1 MDQIIVSVSG
11 LSSDEKQAVN
21 KALAKIT
28 GCKEMECQSSK
39 AIFFYAPCPAI
50 PNTISWDYD
59 QHEKKPTHTPQEI
72 IAMAEQLNTKRK
84 VRADFDK
91 SQPITVNVKGCSED
105 VKKQV
110 QQAFFDVGL
119 RWGFSGGEHNLL
131 GKDIYTN
138 TSSDGRV
145 ESRLMWASCGSS
157 SHAKRITPAEFFA
170 MVYEDEPQGHPH
182 AELMMAYAEDAKTNA
197 EPWKLWQSRNWQ
209 QKPDESSWIDCKFM
223 PEWDIHCEYRRK
235 PKTHLV
241 HGVEVPDLRIK
252 PDPDKGYYAPHVT
265 IDNLVVEFCNDGD
278 HFDKHLISHNLCYEH
293 TEAGKQ
299 AAILHAKAMLGIA

>member
-1 MDQIIVSVSG
+1 MDQIIVNVSG
-11 LSSDEKQAVN
+11 LSPDEKQAVN

-28 GCKEMECQSSK
+28 GCKEMECQSAK

-91 SQPITVNVKGCSED
+91 RQPITVNVSGCTKD
-105 VKKQV
+105 VKEQV
-110 QQAFFDVGL
+110 IQAFFDVGL
-119 RWGFSGGEHNLL
+119 FWGTDDRNLSPADGYVCSYGNVCTRGENLH
-131 GKDIYTN
+131 
-138 TSSDGRV
+138 
-145 ESRLMWASCGSS
+145 RLMWGAVAEG
-157 SHAKRITPAEFFA
+157 ITPEQFFA

-182 AELMMAYAEDAKTNA
+182 AELIMQYAEDAKTHA
-197 EPWKLWQSRNWQ
+197 EPWKLWQLKNKKQLEWF
-209 QKPDESSWIDCKFM
+209 DCSFN
-223 PEWDIHCEYRRK
+223 PNWDIDLQYRRK

-252 PDPDKGYYAPHVT
+252 PALDERYYYPFPAGF
-265 IDNLVVEFCNDGD
+265 DLVEQTMFSPTFVSDTHRLRN
-278 HFDKHLISHNLCYEH
+278 NLCYEY

-299 AAILHAKAMLGIA
+299 AAILHSKAWLGIAQQEQS

>member
-1 MDQIIVSVSG
+1 MEQIIVNVSG
-11 LSSDEKQAVN
+11 LSQDEKQAVN

-28 GCKEMECQSSK
+28 GCKEMECQSAK

-91 SQPITVNVKGCSED
+91 RQPITVNVSGCSED

-110 QQAFFDVGL
+110 IQAFFDVGL
-119 RWGFSGGEHNLL
+119 FWGIDARNLSPADGYVNSYGNVCTEGENLH
-131 GKDIYTN
+131 
-138 TSSDGRV
+138 
-145 ESRLMWASCGSS
+145 RLMWGEVANG
-157 SHAKRITPAEFFA
+157 ITPEQFFT
-170 MVYEDEPQGHPH
+170 MVYEDEPQGCAH
-182 AELMMAYAEDAKTNA
+182 AELMLDYAEDANKYPA
-197 EPWKLWQSRNWQ
+197 PWKLWQVRGYKEN
-209 QKPDESSWIDCKFM
+209 PCKWFG
-223 PEWDIHCEYRRK
+223 IHGHPTWNAKMEYRRK

-252 PDPDKGYYAPHVT
+252 PSRGENYYYPLPT
-265 IDNLVVEFCNDGD
+265 SPNLVRQTIFIHGDDGD
-278 HFDKHLISHNLCYEH
+278 KYILQNNLCYEY

-299 AAILHAKAMLGIA
+299 AAILHSKAWLGIA

>member
-1 MDQIIVSVSG
+1 MEQIIVNVSG

-28 GCKEMECQSSK
+28 GCKELECQSSK

-91 SQPITVNVKGCSED
+91 SQPITVNVSGCSED

-110 QQAFFDVGL
+110 IQAFFDAGL
-119 RWGFSGGEHNLL
+119 FWGTDDRELSPTDFVNNYGNVSTGGENLH
-131 GKDIYTN
+131 
-138 TSSDGRV
+138 
-145 ESRLMWASCGSS
+145 RLMWGGV
-157 SHAKRITPAEFFA
+157 AKGVTPEQFFA
-170 MVYEDEPQGHPH
+170 MIYEDEPQGHPH
-182 AELMMAYAEDAKTNA
+182 AELMMAYAEDAKTHA
-197 EPWKLWQSRNWQ
+197 EPWKLWEVRNWQ
-209 QKPDESSWIDCKFM
+209 PKPDESSWIDCKFM
-223 PEWDIHCEYRRK
+223 PEWDVYCEYRRK

-252 PDPDKGYYAPHVT
+252 PSRGENYYYPLPT
-265 IDNLVVEFCNDGD
+265 SPNLVRQTIFIHGDDGD
-278 HFDKHLISHNLCYEH
+278 KHILRNNLCYEY